1 MSKTSFVH
9 QLQTSK
15 KLHFFF
21 LRPLLKFASI
31 VYGIITHLRNMGYKY
46 NLLSAKSVR
55 VPVISVGNII
65 AGGTGKTP
73 LVIWLIQ
80 NFPQSFPQTILLSR
94 GYGGDEQEIFANA
107 LPHTPHYTGSKR
119 YDSAQK
125 ALQERGENTMFVL
138 DDGFQHRQ
146 LHRDLDIVLI
156 DATCPFGYK
165 HMLPRGFLR
174 EYLRNLQRADVF
186 IITRSDMVSAKELQ
200 QIQQQLH
207 DIAGEK
213 LQVAAQHVP
222 AYFTELTGENKQDKN
237 TFAGKKA
244 LLFCGIG
251 NPDSFR
257 YLVEKLGVKV
267 IELKAFDDHYHYT
280 TDDIKTICHHAQQH
294 DVDIIITTA
303 KDAVK
308 LQKTTS
314 EIPIWV
320 LQIAI
325 DITEGK
331 RELISV
337 IENTI
342 RNKS

>member
-9 QLQTSK
+9 QLQTSN

-21 LRPLLKFASI
+21 LRPILKFASI
-31 VYGIITHLRNMGYKY
+31 VYGIITHLRNLGYKY
-46 NLLSAKSVR
+46 NLLSSKPVS

-73 LVIWLIQ
+73 MVIWLIQ

-94 GYGGDEQEIFANA
+94 GYGGDEQEIFKSA
-107 LPHTPHYTGSKR
+107 LPLVPHYTGSKR

-125 ALQERGENTMFVL
+125 ALQERGENIMFVL

-146 LHRDLDIVLI
+146 LRRDLDIVLI

-186 IITRSDMVSAKELQ
+186 IITRSDMVSPQELQ
-200 QIQQQLH
+200 QIKQQLQR
-207 DIAGEK
+207 IAGDK
-213 LQVAAQHVP
+213 LQVLSKHVP
-222 AYFTELTGENKQDKN
+222 AAFTELTGKNTQDKN
-237 TFAGKKA
+237 AFNNKKA

-257 YLVEKLGVKV
+257 YLVEKLGVQV
-267 IELKAFDDHYHYT
+267 IELKAFDDHYDYT
-280 TDDIKTICHHAQQH
+280 ADDIKMICRHAQRH
-294 DVDIIITTA
+294 NADIIITTA

-308 LQKTTS
+308 IQEATS

-320 LQIAI
+320 LQIEI
-325 DITEGK
+325 DISEGK
-331 RELISV
+331 KELISV

-342 RNKS
+342 RKKS

>member
-9 QLQTSK
+9 QLQTSN

-21 LRPLLKFASI
+21 LRPILKFASI
-31 VYGIITHLRNMGYKY
+31 VYGVITHLRNLGYKY
-46 NLLSAKSVR
+46 HFLSGKSVHA
-55 VPVISVGNII
+55 PVISIGNII

-73 LVIWLIQ
+73 MVIWLIQ

-94 GYGGDEQEIFANA
+94 GYGGDEQQIFAQA
-107 LPHTPHYTGSKR
+107 LPQVPHFTGSKR

-125 ALQERGENTMFVL
+125 ALQQYGEDIVFLL

-146 LHRDLDIVLI
+146 LNRDLDIVLI

-174 EYLRNLQRADVF
+174 EYLSNLKRADVF
-186 IITRSDMVSAKELQ
+186 IITRSDMVTT
-200 QIQQQLH
+200 QQLQKIRQQLRH
-207 DIAGEK
+207 VAGEK
-213 LQVAAQHVP
+213 LQVLSQHVP
-222 AYFTELTGENKQDKN
+222 AYFTELTKKHTQNKH
-237 TFAGKKA
+237 TFTGKKA
-244 LLFCGIG
+244 VLFCGIG
-251 NPDSFR
+251 NPNSFC
-257 YLVEKLGVKV
+257 YLVENLGVEV

-280 TDDIKTICHHAQQH
+280 TEDITTICRSAQQH
-294 DVDIIITTA
+294 HADIIITTA

-308 LQKTTS
+308 IS
-314 EIPIWV
+314 EVSGEIPIWV
-320 LQIAI
+320 LQIEI

-331 RELISV
+331 QELISV

-342 RNKS
+342 RKKS